1 MIFVNKDIILLNKE
15 YCGDV
20 AFVMKKS
27 PSENGREYMPYEEIK
42 GIVIAVFV
50 LAVVGLFVG
59 DIISRHSKHRKP
71 EKPIPKGRIW
81 QSNDGSLPILVFSG
95 DASFV
100 TIPGFRLWYRDKEM
114 SLMFYS
120 VLPVSTLYS
129 SRNASFLA
137 FDLF

>member
-50 LAVVGLFVG
+50 LAVVGPFVG

-81 QSNDGSLPILVFSG
+81 QSNDGSLPIL
-95 DASFV
+95 
-100 TIPGFRLWYRDKEM
+100 TIEVRLVEKQEQEELEEEEAPQRAIEAVLAQNKRDYRQDIK
-114 SLMFYS
+114 
-120 VLPVSTLYS
+120 TG
-129 SRNASFLA
+129 RI
-137 FDLF
+137 

>member
-50 LAVVGLFVG
+50 LAVVGPFVG

-81 QSNDGSLPILVFSG
+81 QSNDGSLPIL
-95 DASFV
+95 
-100 TIPGFRLWYRDKEM
+100 TIEVRLVEKQEQEEALQRAIEAVLAQNKRDYRQDIK
-114 SLMFYS
+114 
-120 VLPVSTLYS
+120 TG
-129 SRNASFLA
+129 RI
-137 FDLF
+137 

>member
-50 LAVVGLFVG
+50 LAVVGPFVG

-81 QSNDGSLPILVFSG
+81 QSNDGSLPIL
-95 DASFV
+95 
-100 TIPGFRLWYRDKEM
+100 TIAVRLVEKQEQEEPDR
-114 SLMFYS
+114 LRA
-120 VLPVSTLYS
+120 LPVPVL
-129 SRNASFLA
+129 FLSQLPVL
-137 FDLF
+137 LFFAAVML

>member
-50 LAVVGLFVG
+50 LAVVGPFVG

-81 QSNDGSLPILVFSG
+81 QSNDGSLPIL
-95 DASFV
+95 
-100 TIPGFRLWYRDKEM
+100 TIAVRLVEKQEQEDLEEEEALQWAIEAVLAQNKRDYRQDIK
-114 SLMFYS
+114 
-120 VLPVSTLYS
+120 TG
-129 SRNASFLA
+129 RI
-137 FDLF
+137 

>member
-50 LAVVGLFVG
+50 LAVVGPFVG

-81 QSNDGSLPILVFSG
+81 QSNDGSLPIL
-95 DASFV
+95 
-100 TIPGFRLWYRDKEM
+100 TIAVRLVEKQEQEELEEEEALQRAIEAVLAQNKRDYRQDIK
-114 SLMFYS
+114 
-120 VLPVSTLYS
+120 TG
-129 SRNASFLA
+129 RI
-137 FDLF
+137 

>member
-50 LAVVGLFVG
+50 LAVVGPFVG

-81 QSNDGSLPILVFSG
+81 QSNDGSLPIL
-95 DASFV
+95 
-100 TIPGFRLWYRDKEM
+100 TIAVRLVEKQEQAELEEEEALQRAIEAVLAQNKRDYRQDIK
-114 SLMFYS
+114 
-120 VLPVSTLYS
+120 TG
-129 SRNASFLA
+129 RI
-137 FDLF
+137 

>member
-50 LAVVGLFVG
+50 LAVVGPFVG

-81 QSNDGSLPILVFSG
+81 QSNDGSLPIL
-95 DASFV
+95 
-100 TIPGFRLWYRDKEM
+100 TIEVRLVEKQEQEELEEEEALQRAIEAVLAQNKRDYRQDIK
-114 SLMFYS
+114 
-120 VLPVSTLYS
+120 TG
-129 SRNASFLA
+129 RI
-137 FDLF
+137 